1 MKKTKKKRSKLS
13 KYALYTG
20 VAFYIFGFFLILY
33 IIHSQAVN
41 SNSIIKPTTYVVKT
55 DPSIANEISGVPK
68 KLIIPEL
75 NINLPIIP
83 GYYNQKTQTWTLT
96 VNMVQFA
103 TITPEPNNVE
113 GNTFLYGHARA
124 AVFANLHN
132 ISPDSEAIVETT
144 NNHSFYYKLTSIKTV
159 TPYNDSVF
167 EYSGPPILTIQTC
180 TGLFWQNRQFF
191 TFSLVKVT

>member
-1 MKKTKKKRSKLS
+1 MNKTKLGIYSIYLGS
-13 KYALYTG
+13 ILF
-20 VAFYIFGFFLILY
+20 AFGCSLIIY

-41 SNSIIKPTTYVVKT
+41 AIGIVKPSVYTTQASASVV
-55 DPSIANEISGVPK
+55 DEITGVPVQ
-68 KLIIPEL
+68 LEIPSL

-96 VNMVQFA
+96 VNKVQYA
-103 TITPEPNNVE
+103 TITPGPNNVE

-132 ISPDSEAIVETT
+132 ILPNSEAIVKTSNDHT
-144 NNHSFYYKLTSIKTV
+144 FYYVLSSIRSTN
-159 TPYNDSVF
+159 PDDDSVF
-167 EYSGPPILTIQTC
+167 TYSGPPELTIQTC

-191 TFSLVKVT
+191 TFNLEKVT